1 MDENELV
8 MIADNEST
16 NGHPKVPTDNNV
28 YPMYE
33 ERGGAGDARHTV
45 ICFDLP
51 CVAGFTRSVSA
62 NLVIGASCRGR
73 GGPLQGAMH
82 GLEGLETLTVAT
94 AKAAPR
100 GRGAC
105 PH

>member
-28 YPMYE
+28 YPMCE
-33 ERGGAGDARHTV
+33 ERGGAGNPRHTV
-45 ICFDLP
+45 TCFDLP

-62 NLVIGASCRGR
+62 NLVH
-73 GGPLQGAMH
+73 QGARWPP
-82 GLEGLETLTVAT
+82 ARCN
-94 AKAAPR
+94 AWP
-100 GRGAC
+100 GRT
-105 PH
+105 